1 MAVSSSML
9 SMFDGNMDACAQ
21 TEKPPSR
28 YELEARGRGLRSS
41 DREDLP
47 NGPVFKPVEISK
59 AGVKYQTLLKTSNT
73 KSPFSISAANPS
85 SEGLYN
91 PCSVFAIGNSG
102 E

>member
-1 MAVSSSML
+1 MIALAVSSSML
-9 SMFDGNMDACAQ
+9 SMFDDGNMDACVQ

-59 AGVKYQTLLKTSNT
+59 VGVKYQTLLKTSNT

-91 PCSVFAIGNSG
+91 PWCVRHR
-102 E
+102 